1 MAAQERPTSL
11 RQREGS
17 AVPVTRHWA
26 RMHGSTSGP
35 ADCASER
42 AVHRSRHDMV
52 LVCLIRW
59 ANADGSIFSV
69 ADGARLAQEPVKVPS
84 AWEAARL
91 NR

>member
-1 MAAQERPTSL
+1 
-11 RQREGS
+11 
-17 AVPVTRHWA
+17 
-26 RMHGSTSGP
+26 
-35 ADCASER
+35 
-42 AVHRSRHDMV
+42 MV